1 MSEREFEYYE
11 DQKSTRL
18 KECDHGVDPVWY
30 TAMMRKQRERERSEL
45 YKKRQAEQFLGKDLH
60 VIEELLEGSC
70 ILLAICQH
78 LKEMFVM
85 TSTKLLQTLLASV
98 SL

>member
-1 MSEREFEYYE
+1 MSKREFEYYE
-11 DQKSTRL
+11 DQTSSNL
-18 KECDHGVDPVWY
+18 KECDHRVDPVWY
-30 TAMMRKQRERERSEL
+30 MAMIQRERKRSEL

-60 VIEELLEGSC
+60 AIEELLEGSC

-85 TSTKLLQTLLASV
+85 TSTKILQTLLASV

>member
-11 DQKSTRL
+11 DQKSSNL
-18 KECDHGVDPVWY
+18 KECDQRVDPEWY
-30 TAMMRKQRERERSEL
+30 TAMIQRERKRFEL
-45 YKKRQAEQFLGKDLH
+45 YKKRQAEQFLGKDLYA
-60 VIEELLEGSC
+60 IEELLEGSC

-85 TSTKLLQTLLASV
+85 TSTKILQTLLASV